1 MTRTP
6 AKKKAS
12 RRQAPRA
19 DIYAVAKR
27 AKVSTATVS
36 RTLNGSPTVDTKLAA
51 RVWKAIRELDYQPK
65 MQARALGSGRTRLI
79 GVIVTDITNP
89 FFPDL
94 IRSFEVAAVARG
106 YEILIGSLERRA
118 GHRGPLREAHARA
131 ERGWNRRVDLRY

>member
-1 MTRTP
+1 MCLRLLP
-6 AKKKAS
+6 AGSPMIRLGKSWFCFPDDTNSCKKKAS

-89 FFPDL
+89 FFPT
-94 IRSFEVAAVARG
+94 
-106 YEILIGSLERRA
+106 
-118 GHRGPLREAHARA
+118 
-131 ERGWNRRVDLRY
+131 